1 MKLNIK
7 SFALGVIVTLLVI
20 AAIQPV
26 IAEITRKQ
34 ITVDTGINIYLNDIK
49 LNPKDPNGNPVDVF
63 IYNGTTYVPVRAI
76 SEALNVAVFWDGK
89 TRSVYLGKHDTNVPS
104 VMLYDLDYFKKE
116 VGFVKEKSVMDNV
129 GNIYNNVLKISN
141 RYSNYT
147 MEEYLING
155 KYRRLKGRFILDYKT
170 RNTYEK
176 TQLLIYGD
184 DRLIYTSPQ
193 MASGAFPIDFDIDIE
208 GVIRLIIEMIY
219 NKEMNGHDNFYLVNC
234 GLYQ

>member
-1 MKLNIK
+1 MKLKIK
-7 SFALGVIVTLLVI
+7 SFVLGVIVTLLVI
-20 AAIQPV
+20 AAIQPI
-26 IAEITRKQ
+26 IAEVTRKQ
-34 ITVDTGINIYLNDIK
+34 ITVDTGVNIYLNDIK

-89 TRSVYLGKHDTNVPS
+89 TRSVYLGKHDTDVPS
-104 VMLYDLDYFKKE
+104 VMLYDLDYFKKD
-116 VGFVKEKSVMDNV
+116 VGFVKEKSVMDNI
-129 GNIYNNVLKISN
+129 GNSYINVLKVSH
-141 RYSNYT
+141 RFSDYT

-170 RNTYEK
+170 RNTEEK
-176 TQLLIYGD
+176 AQILIYGD

-193 MASGAFPIDFDIDIE
+193 MTSGTFPIDFDIDID
-208 GVIRLIIEMIY
+208 GVIRLKIEMIY
-219 NKEMNGHDNFYLVNC
+219 NYKMIAHDNFYLVNC